1 MAPMGDRPDTGE
13 EAIMSL
19 DQRQEQIVRAWLEA
33 KQVADQCPACRATDW
48 AMLEIVDVPV
58 RWPAELHSGG
68 PGFPLMP
75 RGCRNCGYVMFF
87 SAAKMGLGVST
98 DDDAHD
104 RVDGANGEGARA
116 RSGKASM

>member
-1 MAPMGDRPDTGE
+1 
-13 EAIMSL
+13 
-19 DQRQEQIVRAWLEA
+19 
-33 KQVADQCPACRATDW
+33 
-48 AMLEIVDVPV
+48 MLEMVDVPV

-68 PGFPLMP
+68 PSFPLMP

-104 RVDGANGEGARA
+104 RVDSSNGEGTQTW
-116 RSGKASM
+116 SETAST